1 MEQGKPDRHQP
12 FAEFDAKEW
21 WAPRG
26 TSLWRRAQWA
36 ENKKKADKAF
46 KERAAANFERFLDE
60 SLTDEQKAYF
70 AIFTDYQK
78 DNFPMSTGE
87 VIYAIAVHNC
97 HCGKFGPYGYF
108 HPSKYRGWFC
118 EEHRPGE

>member
-1 MEQGKPDRHQP
+1 MSLCRIGVGMGAQQD
-12 FAEFDAKEW
+12 W
-21 WAPRG
+21 WAPKSKG
-26 TSLWRRAQWA
+26 SIWA
-36 ENKKKADKAF
+36 
-46 KERAAANFERFLDE
+46 RAAADQSRKKRAAAEFERFLDE